1 MNIGR
6 RGAIGLIGSAAALAA
21 APAAL
26 AKAVGPGLGSQSKLH
41 TYMLMRGALDD
52 RLVIGCISG
61 RYNGV
66 VDGEMTPLYGVVAAT
81 FARYRARP
89 DGGFDAVTYELAY
102 FTDLETG
109 AALNEFR
116 NPYTGE
122 TVKVP
127 AGGQPAARISFMPD
141 LSMKLGR
148 AIPGL
153 VFDHQVLPIEVRG
166 DDVWITEATRTS
178 AAIPGQPRPFRY
190 SETNILHARRSEL
203 EKPGAKRVRTEV
215 TFNGV
220 VNWRP
225 WLNMGDR
232 PGHLLGVGAGT
243 QGTTME
249 SLSPAWIAA
258 TRERKP
264 ELLKNPA
271 AALEPLWSQ
280 S

>member
-1 MNIGR
+1 MDIGR

-21 APAAL
+21 MPAAR
-26 AKAVGPGLGSQSKLH
+26 ATGATLGNQSKLH

-61 RYNGV
+61 RYNGI
-66 VDGEMTPLYGVVAAT
+66 VDGLPTPLYGVVAAT

-109 AALNEFR
+109 AVLSEFR

-127 AGGQPAARISFMPD
+127 AGGQPAARVSFMPD

-153 VFDHQVLPIEVRG
+153 EFDHQVLPFEVRG

-190 SETNILHARRSEL
+190 SETNIMHARRSEL
-203 EKPGAKRVRTEV
+203 EKPGARRVRTEV

-225 WLNMGDR
+225 WLAMGDR

-243 QGTTME
+243 QGTTLE
-249 SLSPAWIAA
+249 ALPPAWLAA
-258 TRERKP
+258 TSERKP
-264 ELLKNPA
+264 DLLKNPA